1 METIARNQ
9 NSQRSGGVSL
19 DPDSDILPALMAQD
33 QGAFAMLMDRH
44 IRSLSAL
51 CAQMLG
57 DMHLA
62 EDITQSVFLKTWQML
77 PNWQTGNAKLITW
90 MRRVATNMCLDHL
103 RKKKPI
109 YTDNVPDQAGAEPLQ
124 DDHLAERQRSEQVFA
139 AMDILPDRQKA
150 ALTLFYYQELPQKQ
164 CADIMELTV
173 PAFESLLRRSR
184 QALKTSLEQ
193 NPLNLD
199 ART

>member
-1 METIARNQ
+1 METIAINEIANGSR
-9 NSQRSGGVSL
+9 GKTP
-19 DPDSDILPALMAQD
+19 DPDTDILPALMAQD
-33 QGAFAMLMDRH
+33 QRAFATLMDRH
-44 IRSLSAL
+44 IKSLSAL
-51 CAQMLG
+51 SAQMLG

-77 PNWQTGNAKLITW
+77 PGWQTGNAKLITW

-109 YTDNVPDQAGAEPLQ
+109 YTDSVPEQAGFDPLQ
-124 DDHLAERQRSEQVFA
+124 DDHMVSSERSEFMA
-139 AMDILPDRQKA
+139 NAMGLLPERQKA

-164 CADIMELTV
+164 CADIMDLTV

-184 QALKTSLEQ
+184 QALKKTL
-193 NPLNLD
+193 NPD
-199 ART
+199 ARI